1 MTNRDLDLF
10 KKKAYAEIK
19 ELAQDDRERL
29 AMEHGALVLADIIE
43 LNI

>member
-10 KKKAYAEIK
+10 KKKAYAEVK
-19 ELAQDDRERL
+19 ELARDDRERSE
-29 AMEHGALVLADIIE
+29 MEHGVLILADIIE